1 MEIKRLTAVETYHV
15 RHPVLRPGRPIEDC
29 FFMLDDHPSSLH
41 LGLELGDSIVSVISA
56 LPIQCCIFPK
66 YKAMRLRGIATL
78 DQFQKQGYGSKLI
91 QFIENELKEQKIEL
105 LWLNARVESSLFYS
119 KLGYE
124 PIGAFFNIDRIGMH
138 QMFYKLIM
146 HQTSEKITK
155 NKA

>member
-1 MEIKRLTAVETYHV
+1 MEIKRLTAVETYPV

-41 LGLELGDSIVSVISA
+41 LGLELGGSIVSVISA
-56 LPIQCCIFPK
+56 LPIQCSFFPK
-66 YKAMRLRGIATL
+66 DKAMRLRGIATL

-105 LWLNARVESSLFYS
+105 LWLNARIESSAFYS

-124 PIGAFFNIDRIGMH
+124 PIGDFFNIDRIGIH
-138 QMFYKLIM
+138 QMFYKSFM
-146 HQTSEKITK
+146 HQPSEKITK
-155 NKA
+155 NKS